1 MKTKL
6 TTLIVLL
13 CVAFS
18 LQARVYVLS
27 VGVSNYYGQ
36 ENNLPQASRA
46 AKQFA
51 DAMKLQTKDVTLL
64 TSGYATVA
72 NIREKLNAIVN
83 RAGKED
89 RIVFFHEGH
98 GYDGGF
104 CGVDGTISYK
114 ELASTLAKSKANLKL
129 VFLGGCHSGSAKD
142 AGVLDYGDQAW
153 ITATRADELGAE
165 ASGSP
170 YYFGGSV
177 VKGLRGKADFNS
189 DRDVTLIELF
199 KYIYNDITN
208 KSSKSVYIDE
218 HGNPAQHYQHPT
230 LIAPKALHDRVI
242 IRHKG

>member
-1 MKTKL
+1 MKAKL
-6 TTLIVLL
+6 FTILTLL
-13 CVAFS
+13 CIAFS
-18 LQARVYVLS
+18 MHARVFVLS
-27 VGVSNYYGQ
+27 VGVSNYYGN

-46 AKQFA
+46 AQQFA

-64 TSGYATVA
+64 TSKYATVA

-83 RAGKED
+83 RAQKED

-104 CGVDGTISYK
+104 CGVDGTITYK
-114 ELASTLAKSKANLKL
+114 ELAQTLAKSKANLKL
-129 VFLGGCHSGSAKD
+129 VFLGGCHSGSAKN

-165 ASGSP
+165 AGGAP

-177 VKGLRGKADFNS
+177 SKGLRGKADYNA
-189 DRDVTLIELF
+189 DKDVTLIELF
-199 KYIYNDITN
+199 KYVYNDITN
-208 KSSKSVYIDE
+208 KSSKSVYTDE
-218 HGNPAQHYQHPT
+218 NGNSFHHYQHPT

-242 IRHKG
+242 IRHK

>member
-1 MKTKL
+1 MKSKIFTLLAMLLVSL
-6 TTLIVLL
+6 T
-13 CVAFS
+13 
-18 LQARVYVLS
+18 LQARVYVLA
-27 VGVSNYYGQ
+27 VGVSNYYGS

-46 AKQFA
+46 AKEFA

-64 TSGYATVA
+64 TSKYATVA

-83 RAGKED
+83 RAQKGD

-114 ELASTLAKSKANLKL
+114 ELAQTLAKSPANLKL
-129 VFLGGCHSGSAKD
+129 VFLGGCHSGSAKN
-142 AGVLDYGDQAW
+142 AGVLNYTDQAW

-165 ASGSP
+165 ANRSP

-177 VKGLRGKADFNS
+177 VKGLRGKADFDANK
-189 DRDVTLIELF
+189 DVTLLELF

-208 KSSKSVYIDE
+208 KSSKANFRNDDGSVHI
-218 HGNPAQHYQHPT
+218 QHPT
-230 LIAPKALHDRVI
+230 LIAPKALHNRVI
-242 IRHKG
+242 IRHS